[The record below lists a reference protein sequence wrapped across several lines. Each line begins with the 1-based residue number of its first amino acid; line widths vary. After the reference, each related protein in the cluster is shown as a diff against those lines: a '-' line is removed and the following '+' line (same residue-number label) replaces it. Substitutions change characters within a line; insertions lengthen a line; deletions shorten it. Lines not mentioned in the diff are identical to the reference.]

1 LQLGISISL
10 APAPFNKTIIL
21 TIVPRY
27 LIVNKL
33 KKSIAIRQTFNS
45 KSLKESVDENV
56 FVSKFKNDS
65 ENELLT
71 QEIHFQRQKEKMVNN
86 IKIEAENKISLRIV
100 ENVEDRMEWN
110 GGYETS
116 EWTLPFSVDQLDDFQ
131 T

>member
-86 IKIEAENKISLRIV
+86 IKIEAENKISVRIV

>member
-1 LQLGISISL
+1 MQLGISISL

-45 KSLKESVDENV
+45 KSLKESVDENL
-56 FVSKFKNDS
+56 FVSRFKNDS

-86 IKIEAENKISLRIV
+86 IKIEAENKISVRIV

>member
-1 LQLGISISL
+1 MQLGISISL

-86 IKIEAENKISLRIV
+86 IKIEAENKISVRIV